1 MVEAFQLVKI
11 LDDMFEMHDDLAL
24 KLGVDKVKT
33 LGDCYV
39 ACTGVLSP
47 IANHAATMV
56 KFGLGM
62 HLVMK
67 KLNDKFDL
75 HGKGPKGKDL
85 RIRVGIASGP
95 VVGGVVGGKKF
106 LFDIWGDTVE
116 QAELME
122 SEGVPERVHM
132 SEPTYLRAKKDQDL
146 RFEVDDKTR
155 HEGGKIKDYDK
166 EFSYLAVMP
175 TNIPL
180 W

>member
-67 KLNDKFDL
+67 RLNDKFDL
-75 HGKGPKGKDL
+75 HGNGPKGKKPAPKLSHGGDSTRSIKWGHRGNNSNSNAPPPKDSDL
-85 RIRVGIASGP
+85 
-95 VVGGVVGGKKF
+95 
-106 LFDIWGDTVE
+106 
-116 QAELME
+116 
-122 SEGVPERVHM
+122 
-132 SEPTYLRAKKDQDL
+132 
-146 RFEVDDKTR
+146 
-155 HEGGKIKDYDK
+155 
-166 EFSYLAVMP
+166 
-175 TNIPL
+175 
-180 W
+180 